1 MILFS
6 YAFGAECYPH
16 FWYNSSRPVI
26 KLQLQDLFF
35 KWHQLKRNVMKKFLS
50 SILPIE
56 KVAFVGV
63 AFGAI
68 ILIGMG
74 FFYPTVG
81 IAVLFMLGTL
91 TLFWS
96 VLTVISTLTRLS
108 VARKAEKRRL
118 AEENFDNEHLTDII

>member
-1 MILFS
+1 
-6 YAFGAECYPH
+6 
-16 FWYNSSRPVI
+16 
-26 KLQLQDLFF
+26 
-35 KWHQLKRNVMKKFLS
+35 MKKFLS